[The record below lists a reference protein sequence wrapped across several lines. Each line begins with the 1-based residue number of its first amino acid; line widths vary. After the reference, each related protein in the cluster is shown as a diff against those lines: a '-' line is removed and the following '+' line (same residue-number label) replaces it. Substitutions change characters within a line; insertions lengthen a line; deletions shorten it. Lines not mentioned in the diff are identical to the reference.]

1 MNIEL
6 KQMMGQRDSEN
17 DDLRDQIVA
26 VEKKNK
32 MLNDKINE
40 IIYNKA
46 TNYKERTLD
55 ALKKSADQISPR
67 GRRERA

>member
-1 MNIEL
+1 M
-6 KQMMGQRDSEN
+6 
-17 DDLRDQIVA
+17 A

-55 ALKKSADQISPR
+55 ALKKNAEMSPK
-67 GRRERA
+67 GRRERAF

>member
-1 MNIEL
+1 MELAEIGRLNMEL
-6 KQMMGQRDSEN
+6 KQMIANRDSEN
-17 DDLRDQIVA
+17 DDLREQINA

-55 ALKKSADQISPR
+55 ALKKSAD
-67 GRRERA
+67 